1 MNMTKD
7 IPQMIVHEPG
17 VPALELPHGYRWDYK
32 AEMHVE
38 HRTVVLSVGI
48 VKNRIFGR
56 GKKVVGLTRELSRKY
71 HIPRALTSMEPEL
84 VELLASKPLNK

>member
-17 VPALELPHGYRWDYK
+17 VPALALPRGCRWDYK
-32 AEMHVE
+32 AGMRED
-38 HRTVVLSVGI
+38 RTVVLSVGV
-48 VKNRIFGR
+48 VKNRMFGR
-56 GKKVVGLTRELSRKY
+56 ARKVAELTRELSRKY
-71 HIPRALTSMEPEL
+71 HIPRALTSMESEL